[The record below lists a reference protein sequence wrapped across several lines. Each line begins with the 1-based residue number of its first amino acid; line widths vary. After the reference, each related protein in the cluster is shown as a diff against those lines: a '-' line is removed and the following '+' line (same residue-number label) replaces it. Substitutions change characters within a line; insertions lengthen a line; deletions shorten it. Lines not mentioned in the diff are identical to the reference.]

1 MSRTGAESKPP
12 WSAVPRAIK
21 DEVARLL
28 GSPVARAERVYGGY
42 APSATFRMLLA
53 NGRRA
58 FLKGVYPLTKD
69 SGVKWDLE
77 NEERIYQE
85 CAPFMRPWAPEYLG
99 GARADGWHVMVLED
113 VGPQTMPPWTP
124 AKAKACARSYAAFHA
139 HTYGKPLPRWLSRI
153 EHHDFAPFWDRLA
166 SSGELGATASL
177 ARRRADEAE
186 EWLDVA
192 LPVLR
197 AKSALLLK
205 LRPPFAFM
213 HFDTRSD
220 NIRLQGK
227 LLRMFDWNFAC
238 AGPIEFDVAAF
249 AQSVAMEGGLEP
261 ERVVAE
267 YDLVLPL
274 RSVALEASIAGIAG
288 YFADRA
294 WRPPTSGLPRI
305 RSVQRRQLKA
315 TLAWAARQFD
325 LPAPHW
331 LAAVPE

>member
-1 MSRTGAESKPP
+1 MSRTGAEAKPP
-12 WSAVPRAIK
+12 WSAVPPAIK
-21 DEVARLL
+21 DEVAKLL
-28 GSPVARAERVYGGY
+28 GSPVVRAERVYGGY

-53 NGRRA
+53 NGGRA

-99 GARADGWHVMVLED
+99 GAKADGWHVMVLED

-124 AKAKACARSYAAFHA
+124 AKARACARSYAAFHA

-153 EHHDFAPFWDRLA
+153 EHRDFAPFWDRLA
-166 SSGELGATASL
+166 SSGELRGTASL

-197 AKSALLLK
+197 AKAALLLK

-249 AQSVAMEGGLEP
+249 AQAITMEDGPDP
-261 ERVVAE
+261 ERVIAE

-274 RSVALEASIAGIAG
+274 RSVALDASIAGIAG

-294 WRPPTSGLPRI
+294 WRPPTKGLPRI

-315 TLAWAARQFD
+315 TLAWAARHFD
-325 LPAPHW
+325 LPEPRW
-331 LAAVPE
+331 LDAIAD

>member
-1 MSRTGAESKPP
+1 MSRTGAEAKPT

-21 DEVARLL
+21 DEVAELL

-42 APSATFRMLLA
+42 APSATFRMRLA

-58 FLKGVYPLTKD
+58 FLKGIYPLTKD

-99 GARADGWHVMVLED
+99 GAKAEGWHVMVLED
-113 VGPQTMPPWTP
+113 VGPQTMPPWTL

-166 SSGELGATASL
+166 SSGELRMTASL

-197 AKSALLLK
+197 ARSALLLK
-205 LRPPFAFM
+205 IRPPFAFM

-238 AGPIEFDVAAF
+238 AGPVEFEVAAF
-249 AQSVAMEGGLEP
+249 AQSIAMEGGPEP
-261 ERVVAE
+261 ERTVAE

-274 RSVALEASIAGIAG
+274 RSVALDASIAGIAG

-294 WRPPTSGLPRI
+294 WRRPVVGLPRI

-315 TLAWAARQFD
+315 SLAWAARQFD
-325 LPAPHW
+325 LPEPRW
-331 LAAVPE
+331 LGAVPD

>member
-1 MSRTGAESKPP
+1 MSRTGAEAKPT

-21 DEVARLL
+21 DEVAELL

-42 APSATFRMLLA
+42 APSATFRMRLA

-58 FLKGVYPLTKD
+58 FLKGIYPLTKD

-99 GARADGWHVMVLED
+99 GAKAEGWHVMVLED
-113 VGPQTMPPWTP
+113 VGPQTMPPWTL

-166 SSGELGATASL
+166 SSGELRMTASL

-197 AKSALLLK
+197 ARSALLLK
-205 LRPPFAFM
+205 IRPPFAFM

-238 AGPIEFDVAAF
+238 AGPVEFEVAAF
-249 AQSVAMEGGLEP
+249 AQSIAMEGGPEP
-261 ERVVAE
+261 ERTVAE

-274 RSVALEASIAGIAG
+274 RSVALDASIAGIAG
-288 YFADRA
+288 YFADRS
-294 WRPPTSGLPRI
+294 WRRPVVGLPRI

-315 TLAWAARQFD
+315 SLAWAARQFD
-325 LPAPHW
+325 LPEPRW
-331 LAAVPE
+331 LGAVPD

>member
-1 MSRTGAESKPP
+1 MSRTGAEAKPP

-21 DEVARLL
+21 DEVAALL

-42 APSATFRMLLA
+42 APSATFRVLLRD
-53 NGRRA
+53 GRRA
-58 FLKGVYPLTKD
+58 FLKGTYPLTKD

-85 CAPFMRPWAPEYLG
+85 CAPFMRPWAPEYFG
-99 GARADGWHVMVLED
+99 GAKADGWHVIVLED
-113 VGPQTMPPWTP
+113 VGPQTMPPWTR
-124 AKAKACARSYAAFHA
+124 AKAAACARSYAAFHA

-153 EHHDFAPFWDRLA
+153 EHHDFAPFWARLGA
-166 SSGELGATASL
+166 TGELRGTASL
-177 ARRRADEAE
+177 AKRRADEAE

-192 LPVLR
+192 LPVFR
-197 AKSALLLK
+197 EKAALLMT

-227 LLRMFDWNFAC
+227 LLRLFDWNFAC

-249 AQSVAMEGGLEP
+249 AQSIVMEGGPEP
-261 ERVVAE
+261 ERIVAE

-274 RSVALEASIAGIAG
+274 RPAALDASIAGIAG
-288 YFADRA
+288 YLADRA
-294 WRPPTSGLPRI
+294 WRPPVPGLPRI

-315 TLAWAARQFD
+315 TLAWATRHFG
-325 LPAPHW
+325 LPEPRW
-331 LAAVPE
+331 LVAVAD

>member
-1 MSRTGAESKPP
+1 LSRTGAESKPP
-12 WSAVPRAIK
+12 WSAVPRSIK
-21 DEVARLL
+21 DEVAKLV

-99 GARADGWHVMVLED
+99 GAKAEGWHVMVLED

-139 HTYGKPLPRWLSRI
+139 HTYRKPLPRWLSRI

-166 SSGELGATASL
+166 SSGELRGTASL
-177 ARRRADEAE
+177 AKRRADEAE

-197 AKSALLLK
+197 EASALLLK

-238 AGPIEFDVAAF
+238 AGPVEFDVAAF
-249 AQSVAMEGGLEP
+249 AQTVTMEGGPEP
-261 ERVVAE
+261 ERIVAE

-274 RSVALEASIAGIAG
+274 RSVALDASIAGIAG

-294 WRPPTSGLPRI
+294 WRPPVKGLPRI

-315 TLAWAARQFD
+315 TLAWAARHFD
-325 LPAPHW
+325 LPEPRW
-331 LAAVPE
+331 LAAVPD

>member
-1 MSRTGAESKPP
+1 MSRTGAEAKPP

-21 DEVARLL
+21 ADVEKLL

-42 APSATFRMLLA
+42 APSATFRMRLA
-53 NGRRA
+53 DGRRA
-58 FLKGVYPLTKD
+58 FLKGVYPLAKD

-85 CAPFMRPWAPEYLG
+85 CGAFMRPWAPQYLG
-99 GARADGWHVMVLED
+99 GAKAEGWHVMILED
-113 VGPQTMPPWTP
+113 VGPQTMPPWTV
-124 AKAKACARSYAAFHA
+124 AKATACARSYAAFHA
-139 HTYGKPLPRWLSRI
+139 KTYGKPLPRWLSRI
-153 EHHDFAPFWDRLA
+153 EHQDFAPFWDRLA
-166 SSGELGATASL
+166 SSGELRGTASL
-177 ARRRADEAE
+177 ARRRAEEAE

-197 AKSALLLK
+197 ENSARLLR

-213 HFDTRSD
+213 HVDTRSD

-227 LLRMFDWNFAC
+227 LLRLFDWNFAC
-238 AGPIEFDVAAF
+238 VGPIEFDVAAF
-249 AQSVAMEGGLEP
+249 AQTIAMEGGPEP
-261 ERVVAE
+261 ERVIAE

-274 RSVALEASIAGIAG
+274 RPVALDASIAGIAG

-294 WRPPTSGLPRI
+294 WRPAVPGLPRI

-315 TLAWAARQFD
+315 TLGWAARHFG
-325 LPAPHW
+325 LPDPRW
-331 LAAVPE
+331 LSAVAD

>member
-1 MSRTGAESKPP
+1 MSRTGAEAKPP

-21 DEVARLL
+21 DDVATLL

-42 APSATFRMLLA
+42 APSATFRMLLRD
-53 NGRRA
+53 GRRA
-58 FLKGVYPLTKD
+58 FMKGTYPLSKD

-85 CAPFMRPWAPEYLG
+85 CAPCMRPWAPEYFG
-99 GARADGWHVMVLED
+99 GASAEGWHVIVLED

-124 AKAKACARSYAAFHA
+124 AKAAACARSYAAFHA

-166 SSGELGATASL
+166 SSGELRGTASL
-177 ARRRADEAE
+177 AKRRADEAE

-192 LPVLR
+192 LPVFR
-197 AKSALLLK
+197 AKAALLLK

-227 LLRMFDWNFAC
+227 LLRLFDWNFAC
-238 AGPIEFDVAAF
+238 AGPVEFDVAAF
-249 AQSVAMEGGLEP
+249 AQSIMMEGGPDP
-261 ERVVAE
+261 ERIVAE

-274 RSVALEASIAGIAG
+274 RSAALDASIAGIAG
-288 YFADRA
+288 YLADRA
-294 WRPPTSGLPRI
+294 WRPAVPGLPRI

-315 TLAWAARQFD
+315 TLAWAARHFG
-325 LPAPHW
+325 LPDPRW
-331 LAAVPE
+331 LLAVAD

>member
-1 MSRTGAESKPP
+1 MSRTGAEAKPT

-21 DEVARLL
+21 DEVAELL

-42 APSATFRMLLA
+42 APSATFRMRLA

-58 FLKGVYPLTKD
+58 FLKGIYPLTKD

-85 CAPFMRPWAPEYLG
+85 CAPFMRPWAPEYFG
-99 GARADGWHVMVLED
+99 GAKAEGWHVMVLED
-113 VGPQTMPPWTP
+113 VGPQTMPPWTL

-166 SSGELGATASL
+166 SSGELRMTASL

-197 AKSALLLK
+197 ARSALLLK
-205 LRPPFAFM
+205 IRPPFAFM

-238 AGPIEFDVAAF
+238 AGPVEFEVAAF
-249 AQSVAMEGGLEP
+249 AQSIAMEGGPEP
-261 ERVVAE
+261 ERTVAE

-274 RSVALEASIAGIAG
+274 RSVALDASIAGIAG
-288 YFADRA
+288 YFADRS
-294 WRPPTSGLPRI
+294 WRRPVVGLPRI

-315 TLAWAARQFD
+315 SLAWAARQFD
-325 LPAPHW
+325 LPEPRW
-331 LAAVPE
+331 LGAVPD